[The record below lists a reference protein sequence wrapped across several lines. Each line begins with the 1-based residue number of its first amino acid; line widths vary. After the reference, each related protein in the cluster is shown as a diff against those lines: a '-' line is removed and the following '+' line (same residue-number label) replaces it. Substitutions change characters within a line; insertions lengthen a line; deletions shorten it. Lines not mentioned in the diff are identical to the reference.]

1 MSRLFPYVFRKE
13 RCDIIRIRLPHSE
26 ISGSTRI
33 CRSPKLIAAYHVLHR
48 LLAPR
53 HSLCALYNLISPA
66 LLKPAKPILNVRRNS
81 PRYHFPRVLMSQSVP
96 RDGYLI
102 LYLFLYYPICS
113 CQRTGHRPGTSCLIW
128 PVLIAFP
135 SHRFPAPSQMVDPVG
150 LEPTTPALSRRC
162 SNQLSYGS
170 MICVM
175 DRALSGCDRLFE
187 VVPSL
192 PQKWRHG
199 DSNPRHPACK
209 AGALPTELYP
219 LILQGVRTGAGGVE

>member
-1 MSRLFPYVFRKE
+1 VSRLFPYVFRKE

-113 CQRTGHRPGTSCLIW
+113 CQRTGN
-128 PVLIAFP
+128 P
-135 SHRFPAPSQMVDPVG
+135 SGHILPDLACFNCVSPALFPAPSQMVDPVG

-170 MICVM
+170 MIWVM
-175 DRALSGCDRLFE
+175 DRAFSGCDRLFE
-187 VVPSL
+187 VVPSPPKSGGMGIRTPDIQL
-192 PQKWRHG
+192 AKL
-199 DSNPRHPACK
+199 
-209 AGALPTELYP
+209 ALYQLSYTPM
-219 LILQGVRTGAGGVE
+219 I

>member
-1 MSRLFPYVFRKE
+1 
-13 RCDIIRIRLPHSE
+13 
-26 ISGSTRI
+26 
-33 CRSPKLIAAYHVLHR
+33 
-48 LLAPR
+48 
-53 HSLCALYNLISPA
+53 LISPA

-113 CQRTGHRPGTSCLIW
+113 CQRTGKSSGHILPDLACFNCVSPAL
-128 PVLIAFP
+128 VL
-135 SHRFPAPSQMVDPVG
+135 APSQMVDPVG

-162 SNQLSYGS
+162 SNQL
-170 MICVM
+170 IWVM
-175 DRALSGCDRLFE
+175 DRALSSCDRLFE
-187 VVPSL
+187 ACPQV

-219 LILQGVRTGAGGVE
+219 HDLMGVRTGAGGVE